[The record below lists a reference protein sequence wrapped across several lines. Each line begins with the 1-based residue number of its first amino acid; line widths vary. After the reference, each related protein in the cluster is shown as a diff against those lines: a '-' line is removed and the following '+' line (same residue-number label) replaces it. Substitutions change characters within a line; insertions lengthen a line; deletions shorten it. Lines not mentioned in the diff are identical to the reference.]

1 MTIIFYYFDNAL
13 GWCIVVGYVGRH
25 TIYTNIREGSDLISD
40 AAHIYLCTYIYE
52 KDRDRR
58 RARAR
63 TICPEQLASDIMADD
78 VYLLCAYNITLETMC
93 STYICA
99 RAHVL
104 YEYI

>member
-1 MTIIFYYFDNAL
+1 MSVTL
-13 GWCIVVGYVGRH
+13 VG
-25 TIYTNIREGSDLISD
+25 ILFI
-40 AAHIYLCTYIYE
+40 HIYAKAAILSRMQRTYICVPIYE